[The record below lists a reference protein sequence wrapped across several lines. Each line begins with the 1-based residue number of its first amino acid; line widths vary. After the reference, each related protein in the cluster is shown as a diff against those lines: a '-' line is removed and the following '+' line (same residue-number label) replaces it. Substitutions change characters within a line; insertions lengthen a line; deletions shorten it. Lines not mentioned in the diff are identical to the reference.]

1 LLLLQDS
8 NFNYKL
14 IGSLYLD
21 KHDVSLLV
29 KVDNIVEFFKVN
41 KQITVLSE
49 DTLLLT
55 CKESL
60 SFDEFLIVLYLEVVK
75 RYDV

>member
-1 LLLLQDS
+1 MLLLQDS